1 MIFGVQGDFYMPDRM
16 RPGDRTKKKFKWS
29 KMAAESK
36 MAAMLV
42 FVWKTKSYLPIAH
55 ITLKINEVHE

>member
-16 RPGDRTKKKFKWS
+16 RPGDRTKKNFKWS

-42 FVWKTKSYLPIAH
+42 FVWKTKSYLPIAY
-55 ITLKINEVHE
+55 I